1 MCQSLSRQ
9 ASHNPYQYSDGGQKS
24 KQGRHK
30 YVCDWG
36 CIFPAPFIFLLYP
49 PGEILT
55 QGRESLD
62 DHSFS
67 PLTSEYDFFLI
78 MLVDGSVFDPLA
90 DENLGSMVI
99 GLAIS
104 LVLFGVVIIQSYTY
118 YQRFGDDRWSLKAL
132 VSLFYYSSTVQP
144 LMLLTG
150 YHRSVSNPYL
160 LFKIV
165 LDIEG
170 NI

>member
-1 MCQSLSRQ
+1 
-9 ASHNPYQYSDGGQKS
+9 
-24 KQGRHK
+24 
-30 YVCDWG
+30 
-36 CIFPAPFIFLLYP
+36 
-49 PGEILT
+49 
-55 QGRESLD
+55 
-62 DHSFS
+62 
-67 PLTSEYDFFLI
+67 